1 MLWNAHYKPANQ
13 QLLKGGRPMSKQQK
27 TYGVLLVTG
36 LRTHQENYALA
47 FAADPR
53 CRLIAVTDE
62 VDVPP
67 HRAEW
72 DRKFADKM
80 NLPYIPDLDDAL
92 ARDDVDI
99 VSVCSEHERRGRV
112 AVKCAQAG
120 KHLYLDKPMTCSVA
134 DADAVVAAIEKAG
147 VRSQMFSFIYSPWA
161 QAAKKAVEAN
171 AVGELVAVHC
181 DMMFAKGN
189 PGTAP
194 LGKQRKQDP
203 HPSSFTFIDSKREL
217 RATGVY
223 AVGLIRWLVGCE
235 VRTVFG
241 VTANYFF
248 AEHAKNDVED
258 FGLLALTF
266 DSPPQPPRKR
276 VGNITATVASGRI
289 GWMSHP
295 QGGPNCVY
303 LIGTEGTLKIDAYQP
318 RIEVYAD
325 EPQWT
330 KPPIHPEDPMSFWS
344 STQDEVNTQPKR
356 GWVVLRDEGEDNPL
370 TPFIKGESLSDAS
383 RFIDC
388 IESGRE
394 SEMSAKDGAAVV
406 EVLMAG
412 YVSAAKG
419 DVVSLPLPR

>member
-1 MLWNAHYKPANQ
+1 
-13 QLLKGGRPMSKQQK
+13 MSKGEK
-27 TYGVLLVTG
+27 TYGVLLATG

-47 FAADPR
+47 FKADPR
-53 CRLIAVTDE
+53 CRLIAVADE
-62 VDVPP
+62 ADVPP
-67 HRAEW
+67 RRAEW
-72 DRKFADKM
+72 NRKFAEEM
-80 NLPYIPDLDDAL
+80 NLPYIPNLDDAL

-134 DADAVVAAIEKAG
+134 DADAVVAAVEKAG
-147 VRSQMFSFIYSPWA
+147 VRSQMFSFIHNPWA
-161 QAAKKAVEAN
+161 QAAKKALDSGAI
-171 AVGELVAVHC
+171 GELVSVHC
-181 DMMFAKGN
+181 DVMFAKGN

-203 HPSSFTFIDSKREL
+203 HPTRFTFMDSKREL

-235 VRTVFG
+235 VQTVYG

-258 FGLLALTF
+258 FGLLALNF
-266 DSPPQPPRKR
+266 EN
-276 VGNITATVASGRI
+276 NITATVASGRI

-295 QGGPNCVY
+295 QGGPNGVY
-303 LIGTEGTLKIDAYQP
+303 LIGTKGTLKIDAYQP

-325 EPQWT
+325 EPPWT
-330 KPPIHPEDPMSFWS
+330 KPPVHPEDPMSFWS
-344 STQDEVNTQPKR
+344 STQDEVKTQPKH
-356 GWVVLRDEGEDNPL
+356 GWVVIRDEVEPA
-370 TPFIKGESLSDAS
+370 SDAS

-394 SEMSAKDGAAVV
+394 SEMSAKGGAAVV

-419 DVVSLPLPR
+419 DVVPLPLPR

>member
-1 MLWNAHYKPANQ
+1 
-13 QLLKGGRPMSKQQK
+13 MSKGRK
-27 TYGVLLVTG
+27 PYGVLLVTG

-47 FAADPR
+47 FKADPR
-53 CRLIAVTDE
+53 CRLIAVADE
-62 VDVPP
+62 VDVPS

-72 DRKFADKM
+72 NRKFAEEM
-80 NLPYIPDLDDAL
+80 NLPYVPDLDDAL

-134 DADAVVAAIEKAG
+134 DADAVVAAVEKSG
-147 VRSQMFSFIYSPWA
+147 VRSQMFSFIHNPWA
-161 QAAKKAVEAN
+161 QAAKRALDSGVI
-171 AVGELVAVHC
+171 GELVSVHC
-181 DMMFAKGN
+181 DVMFAKGN
-189 PGTAP
+189 PGAAP
-194 LGKQRKQDP
+194 LGVQRKQDP
-203 HPSSFTFIDSKREL
+203 HPTRFTFIDSKREL

-223 AVGLIRWLVGCE
+223 AVGLIRWLIGRE
-235 VRTVFG
+235 VQKVFG

-258 FGLLALTF
+258 FGLLSLTF
-266 DSPPQPPRKR
+266 DNQ
-276 VGNITATVASGRI
+276 VTATVASGRI

-295 QGGPNCVY
+295 QGGPNNVY
-303 LIGTEGTLKIDAYQP
+303 LIGTEGILKIDAYQP

-325 EPQWT
+325 EPPWT

-344 STQDEVNTQPKR
+344 STQDEVNTPPKR
-356 GWVVLRDEGEDNPL
+356 GWVVIRDEV
-370 TPFIKGESLSDAS
+370 ESSSDAS

-388 IESGRE
+388 IESSRE

>member
-1 MLWNAHYKPANQ
+1 
-13 QLLKGGRPMSKQQK
+13 MSKQK
-27 TYGVLLVTG
+27 PYGVLLATG

-62 VDVPP
+62 ADVPP
-67 HRAEW
+67 HRAGW
-72 DRKFADKM
+72 NRKFADEM
-80 NLPYIPDLDDAL
+80 NLPYIPNLDDAL

-112 AVKCAQAG
+112 AVKCARAG
-120 KHLYLDKPMTCSVA
+120 KHVYLDKPMTCSVA
-134 DADAVVAAIEKAG
+134 DADAVVAAVEEAG
-147 VRSQMFSFIYSPWA
+147 VRSQMFSFIYNPWA
-161 QAAKKAVEAN
+161 QAAKKAVESG
-171 AVGELVAVHC
+171 AVGEIVAIHC
-181 DMMFAKGN
+181 DVMFAKGYA
-189 PGTAP
+189 GTAP
-194 LGKQRKQDP
+194 IGNQRKQDP
-203 HPSSFTFIDSKREL
+203 HPTRFTFMDSKREL

-223 AVGLIRWLVGCE
+223 AVGLIRWLVECE

-266 DSPPQPPRKR
+266 DN
-276 VGNITATVASGRI
+276 NITATVASGRI

-303 LIGTEGTLKIDAYQP
+303 LIGTKGTLKIDAYQP
-318 RIEVYAD
+318 RVEVYAD
-325 EPQWT
+325 EPPWT

-344 STQDEVNTQPKR
+344 STQNEVNIPPRQ
-356 GWVVLRDEGEDNPL
+356 GWVVLRDEGE
-370 TPFIKGESLSDAS
+370 SLSDAS
-383 RFIDC
+383 RFVDC
-388 IESGRE
+388 IESERE
-394 SEMSAKDGAAVV
+394 SEMSAQDGAAVV